1 MNNFLFP
8 FFSQE
13 NTSSKTV
20 LHTILCFISLNL
32 ASLYTDSPLNLVF
45 CKQDMSSDICSSIW
59 AGFLNQCVSA
69 PTFTLDAVKC
79 TNFLFRLCSDNVTLL
94 LSYMASSLWKVPIL
108 LIEMW
113 QNFQRSCNWCS
124 GKTSYKL
131 LETDLLLVKSL
142 KSAYLIKENTGGNKY
157 KRCQELPL
165 VTFAEKILFH
175 ASLLWYLWMVLVV
188 TNM

>member
-1 MNNFLFP
+1 MFDYHRNYLSDCHLENWDDINSNTFNQYLYNNHFITSLAYMNNFLSP

-13 NTSSKTV
+13 NTSSKPL
-20 LHTILCFISLNL
+20 LHTILCYISLSL

-45 CKQDMSSDICSSIW
+45 CKQHMSSDICSSIW
-59 AGFLNQCVSA
+59 AGFLNQRLSA
-69 PTFTLDAVKC
+69 PTFTLNAFKC
-79 TNFLFRLCSDNVTLL
+79 TNFLFRWCSDNVTLL
-94 LSYMASSLWKVPIL
+94 LLYMASSLWKVPIL

-142 KSAYLIKENTGGNKY
+142 KSVYL
-157 KRCQELPL
+157 
-165 VTFAEKILFH
+165 
-175 ASLLWYLWMVLVV
+175 
-188 TNM
+188 